1 VDPLLVLFGLGVG
14 ILVGMTG
21 VGGGSLMTPLLIL
34 VFGVKPVLAVGTDL
48 AYAAITKTVGGVRHW
63 RAGSVDLGIAGWMAV
78 GSIPG
83 ALFGVA
89 LLEWLNNR
97 VGVDFDDLLLV
108 LVGAAVLVTGLAT
121 VGRMFLFP
129 AAVERERETVAMER
143 RHKLGAIALG
153 GSVGLVLGVTSA
165 GSGALIAV
173 GLIMLFRLTPV
184 RVVGTDV
191 VHAAGLL
198 WAAALAHLATG
209 NIDFGLM
216 ANLLLGS
223 VPGIWIGSGL
233 TTRVSVRVLRP
244 ALGGVLSASGVAL
257 LLKAGAYL
265 ELAVIGAL
273 AAAFLL
279 AWWLK
284 HPHGAR
290 PAHDL
295 P

>member
-1 VDPLLVLFGLGVG
+1 
-14 ILVGMTG
+14 
-21 VGGGSLMTPLLIL
+21 
-34 VFGVKPVLAVGTDL
+34 
-48 AYAAITKTVGGVRHW
+48 VGGVRHW
-63 RAGSVDLGIAGWMAV
+63 RAGSVDFPIAGWMAV

-83 ALFGVA
+83 ALGGVVI
-89 LLEWLNNR
+89 LEWLHKR
-97 VGVDFDDLLLV
+97 VGVDFDELLLV

-129 AAVERERETVAMER
+129 AAVERERHTVSMER
-143 RHKLGAIALG
+143 RHKVAAIALG
-153 GSVGLVLGVTSA
+153 FSVGLVLGVTSA

-173 GLIMLFRLTPV
+173 GLIMLFRLNPV

-198 WAAALAHLATG
+198 WAAALAHLVTG

-216 ANLLLGS
+216 GNLLLGS

-233 TTRVSVRVLRP
+233 TTKVPVRVLRP
-244 ALGGVLSASGVAL
+244 VLGGVLCASGVAL

-265 ELAVIGAL
+265 ELGVIGAL
-273 AAAFLL
+273 AASFLI

-284 HPHGAR
+284 RPHGTR
-290 PAHDL
+290 PAHEL